1 MTHAL
6 VFVLPMIFVWVVVV
20 LDITVRR
27 DLSNGARIAWLAAV
41 TLVWPAMIL
50 YLLLR
55 PVQGRLVRQ
64 SAVRREH
71 PDPRQRLVDGAVDHA
86 GGRLTAQEFASLAER
101 LRRPRG

>member
-1 MTHAL
+1 MKHTL

-27 DLSNGARIAWLAAV
+27 DLSPLGRIAWLAAV

-55 PVQGRLVRQ
+55 PVQGRLIRQ

-71 PDPRQRLVDGAVDHA
+71 PDRRQRLVDAAVDHRA
-86 GGRLTAQEFASLAER
+86 GRLTAQEFASLAER
-101 LRRPRG
+101 LRGPRA